1 MDSDLISQ
9 LKPFI
14 WAKSNPFKPL
24 REHLLETGFI
34 AQTLILEGCF
44 SPLKTEL
51 MYQTGLSSD
60 EIINL
65 TGYLA
70 STHDLGKIESSFVG
84 SGAYEP
90 AKIFLDQH
98 DLNCKINLPFRHE
111 KYGAACLRRIW
122 KEKNR
127 FTNRSVLRN
136 LSYIIENHH
145 QGKRGDAGPK
155 PEGSQ
160 DVWSILQE

>member
-90 AKIFLDQH
+90 AKIF
-98 DLNCKINLPFRHE
+98 
-111 KYGAACLRRIW
+111 
-122 KEKNR
+122 
-127 FTNRSVLRN
+127 
-136 LSYIIENHH
+136 
-145 QGKRGDAGPK
+145 
-155 PEGSQ
+155 
-160 DVWSILQE
+160 